1 MTEHHPDMELIIA
14 LAGGELP
21 HEEAARIESRLGPEA
36 RAELAAQRAALAA
49 LGELRRPAMSPE
61 ESRRLRSAVR
71 LELGLDPGHMYAAR
85 SQRLPRRWFARALPA
100 LAAAASLV
108 AVVAIAVNLTD
119 GRLSEDEA
127 AATTAAAAASEAP
140 APTAAPA
147 TTAAAG
153 TLAVVEAT
161 TTTAMAEEPMLEE
174 AQAEVA
180 AAAVAA
186 VAVDEAE
193 AAMEEAEAFAEEA
206 AADHA
211 PPTTA
216 AVATRETDHAGVAD
230 TTEPL
235 AAESRPDLAFAF
247 STDRRDDALLFTDA
261 VIAEGGEPA
270 IPVAQFADR
279 AATGGLVCWEYV
291 AEAARA
297 DDSVSFF
304 GYGLVD
310 GEEGEA
316 YRIEPG
322 PTRSPEGDDGEGAAI
337 LLFVYPECRPV
348 DFRTG

>member
-1 MTEHHPDMELIIA
+1 M
-14 LAGGELP
+14 
-21 HEEAARIESRLGPEA
+21 
-36 RAELAAQRAALAA
+36 
-49 LGELRRPAMSPE
+49 
-61 ESRRLRSAVR
+61 
-71 LELGLDPGHMYAAR
+71 
-85 SQRLPRRWFARALPA
+85 
-100 LAAAASLV
+100 
-108 AVVAIAVNLTD
+108 NLTD

-161 TTTAMAEEPMLEE
+161 TTVAMAEEPMLEE
-174 AQAEVA
+174 AQAEA
-180 AAAVAA
+180 AAAADAAAADAA

-211 PPTTA
+211 PTTTA

-230 TTEPL
+230 ATEPL

-270 IPVAQFADR
+270 IPVAQLADR

-291 AEAARA
+291 AEAARS